1 MDNFDCLLKKY
12 AKLVVT
18 KGVNLQK
25 DKLLFINSPIECS
38 NFAKLLAEEAFNIGA
53 KDVYINYS
61 DELFTKLR
69 FQNASIETLS
79 NVPQYEVDKYNYFV
93 DNDASFISISASNP
107 SLFKGIDSKKIAS
120 SSKAKSLAL
129 KNYSNKLMN
138 NENAWCVISMS
149 TKAWAMKVFNDCSE
163 DEAVDKLWN
172 AIFNVMRLNNED
184 PSKAWD
190 IHLENLKN
198 NMEKLNKFNFKKLIF
213 KNSLG
218 TDLHIE
224 LPEGHIW
231 CGGADYT
238 KDGVEF
244 IANMPTEEIF
254 STPKRNGV
262 NGKVVSTKPLNYGG
276 NLINDFSLT
285 FKDGKVI
292 DFTAKE
298 GYDSLNE
305 LLNTDEGSKYL
316 GEVALV
322 PYDSPIS
329 NSNILFYN
337 TLFDENASCH
347 LALGKA
353 YPSCIKN
360 GENMSEDEL
369 LNANSN
375 ISLVHVDFMI
385 GSKDLD
391 IIGITQD
398 LEEVQVFK
406 NGNFSL

>member
-38 NFAKLLAEEAFNIGA
+38 KFAKLLAEEAFEIGA

-79 NVPQYEVDKYNYFV
+79 NVPQYEIDKYNYFV

-129 KNYSNKLMN
+129 KYYSNKLMN
-138 NENAWCVISMS
+138 NENAWCVISMP

-184 PSKAWD
+184 PSRAWD

-238 KDGVEF
+238 KNGIEF

-262 NGKVVSTKPLNYGG
+262 NGKVV
-276 NLINDFSLT
+276 
-285 FKDGKVI
+285 

-305 LLNTDEGSKYL
+305 LLNTDEGSRYL

-385 GSKDLD
+385 GSKDLN

-398 LEEVQVFK
+398 LKEVQVFK
-406 NGNFSL
+406 DGNFSL